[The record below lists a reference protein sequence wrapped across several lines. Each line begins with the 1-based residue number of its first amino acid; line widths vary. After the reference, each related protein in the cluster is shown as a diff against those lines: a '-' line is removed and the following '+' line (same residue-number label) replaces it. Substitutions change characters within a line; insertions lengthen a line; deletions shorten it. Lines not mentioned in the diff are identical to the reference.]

1 MAKGILGRKL
11 GMTQIFTPE
20 GLAVPVTLIEAGPCT
35 VVQKKTENRDGY
47 NAIQLGLGERR
58 EKLVNKPVRGH
69 LAKSGLKA
77 VRYLREIRTKDVDN
91 YQVGEEI
98 KCDVFE
104 PGQLVDV
111 VGTTKGRGFAG
122 GIKRHGFHRGPM
134 AHGSKYHRRPGALA
148 AKGPARVF
156 KGRKLPGQY
165 GNERVT
171 IQNLEVVKVDAD
183 RNLLAIK
190 GAVPG
195 PRGGLLLI
203 KEARKA
209 R

>member
-1 MAKGILGRKL
+1 M
-11 GMTQIFTPE
+11 
-20 GLAVPVTLIEAGPCT
+20 
-35 VVQKKTENRDGY
+35 
-47 NAIQLGLGERR
+47 
-58 EKLVNKPVRGH
+58 
-69 LAKSGLKA
+69 AKSGLKT
-77 VRYLREIRTKDVDN
+77 VRYLREIRTKDIEE
-91 YQVGEEI
+91 YQVGQEL
-98 KCDVFE
+98 KCNLFTSGE
-104 PGQLVDV
+104 LVDV
-111 VGTTKGRGFAG
+111 VGTTKGKGFAG

-134 AHGSKYHRRPGALA
+134 GHGSKYHRRPGALA

-156 KGRKLPGQY
+156 KGRKLPGHL

-171 IQNLEVVKVDAD
+171 IQNLEVVKVDPE

>member
-35 VVQKKTENRDGY
+35 VVQKKAPDEDGY
-47 NAIQLGLGERR
+47 SAIQLGMGARR
-58 EKLVNKPVRGH
+58 EKLITKPVRGH

-77 VRYLREIRTKDVDN
+77 IRFLREIRTSSIDE
-91 YQVGEEI
+91 YQVGQEL
-98 KCDVFE
+98 KCDLFTL
-104 PGQLVDV
+104 GQMVDV
-111 VGTTKGRGFAG
+111 VGTSKGKGFAG
-122 GIKRHGFHRGPM
+122 AIKRHNFSRGPM
-134 AHGSKYHRRPGALA
+134 GHGSKYHRRPGSLA

-156 KGRKLPGQY
+156 KGRKLPGHM

-171 IQNLEVVKVDAD
+171 IQNLEVVKVDPE

>member
-35 VVQKKTENRDGY
+35 VVQKKAPDEDGY
-47 NAIQLGLGERR
+47 SAIQLGMGARR
-58 EKLVNKPVRGH
+58 EKLITKPVRGH

-77 VRYLREIRTKDVDN
+77 IRFLREIRTQSIDE
-91 YQVGEEI
+91 YQVGQEL
-98 KCDVFE
+98 KCDLFSS
-104 PGQLVDV
+104 GQLVDV
-111 VGTTKGRGFAG
+111 VGTSKGKGFAG
-122 GIKRHGFHRGPM
+122 AIKRHNFHRGPM
-134 AHGSKYHRRPGALA
+134 GHGSKYHRRPGSLA

-156 KGRKLPGQY
+156 KGRKLPGHM

-171 IQNLEVVKVDAD
+171 IQNLEVVKVDPE

>member
-35 VVQKKTENRDGY
+35 VVQKKAPDEDGY
-47 NAIQLGLGERR
+47 SAIQLGMGARR
-58 EKLVNKPVRGH
+58 EKLITKPVRGH

-77 VRYLREIRTKDVDN
+77 IRYLREIRTNSIDE
-91 YQVGEEI
+91 YQVGQEL
-98 KCDVFE
+98 KCDLFTL
-104 PGQLVDV
+104 GQLVDV
-111 VGTTKGRGFAG
+111 VGTSKGKGFAG
-122 GIKRHGFHRGPM
+122 AIKRHNFHRGPM
-134 AHGSKYHRRPGALA
+134 GHGSKYHRRPGSLA

-156 KGRKLPGQY
+156 KGRKLPGHM

-171 IQNLEVVKVDAD
+171 IQNLEVVKVDPE

>member
-35 VVQKKTENRDGY
+35 VVQKKAPDEDGY
-47 NAIQLGLGERR
+47 SAIQLGMGARR
-58 EKLVNKPVRGH
+58 EKLITKPIRGH

-77 VRYLREIRTKDVDN
+77 IRYLREIRTQSIDE
-91 YQVGEEI
+91 YQVGQEL
-98 KCDVFE
+98 KCDLFTS
-104 PGQLVDV
+104 GQLVDV
-111 VGTTKGRGFAG
+111 VGTSKGKGFAG
-122 GIKRHGFHRGPM
+122 AIKRHNFHRGPM
-134 AHGSKYHRRPGALA
+134 GHGSKYHRRPGSLA

-156 KGRKLPGQY
+156 KGRKLPGHM

-171 IQNLEVVKVDAD
+171 IQNLEVVKVDPE